1 VSEVVHLIL
10 AFTAGLAV
18 GLFYFGGLWLT
29 VQRLPQARH
38 PGMLAAASMF
48 VRTGLTL
55 LAFYLVMAGRWER
68 LLACLAG
75 FFLVRLLLVR
85 RLGPD
90 RRQALAK

>member
-1 VSEVVHLIL
+1 MNQVVHLIL

-29 VQRLPQARH
+29 VQRLSQARH
-38 PGMLAAASMF
+38 PGVLAAASML

-55 LAFYLVMAGRWER
+55 LAFYLIMAGRWER
-68 LLACLAG
+68 LLACLVG
-75 FFLVRLLLVR
+75 FFLMRLVLVR

-90 RRQALAK
+90 RRRALAK